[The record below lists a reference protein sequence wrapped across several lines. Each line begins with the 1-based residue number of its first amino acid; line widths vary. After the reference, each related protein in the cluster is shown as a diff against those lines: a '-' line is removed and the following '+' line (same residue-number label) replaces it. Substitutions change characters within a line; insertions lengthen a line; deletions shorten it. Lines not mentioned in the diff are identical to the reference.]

1 MHEVFISYSS
11 KDKIIADAI
20 CHALEENKI
29 PCWIAPRDVQPG
41 IPYARE
47 IIKGIKECKVMV
59 LVFTANSNTS
69 EHVCNE
75 IDKAFNNKKI
85 IVPFLVENIA
95 MDEALEYYL
104 SRKHWLT
111 AYPYYEKH
119 LDELV
124 VAVGKVLGRNIV
136 IENKAK
142 KPEQKDGNL
151 PASSNAVNANL
162 KILADVDCKV
172 FVDCEEKGFAVA
184 GSLLKMP
191 LPPGEYYIE
200 FVSTANEQDRITEE
214 ITIERDTLYK
224 VNLNAVQ
231 KKREE
236 ERSDNL
242 KLVPYIQNKKV
253 GFIDEETMQIVIPCK
268 YNDSHPFYEGLAGV
282 VQLNGKYGFIDKT
295 GREIIP
301 CKYDYARHFYEGLAC
316 VQLNRKYGFID
327 KTGREIIP
335 CKYYDASNFYEG
347 LACVQLNGKYG
358 FIDKTGRE
366 IIPCKYKNAFSFN
379 EGLASVKINDRWG
392 FIDKTGS
399 EVIPCKYNYARP
411 FSEGLASV
419 KINDRWG
426 FIDKTGSEVI
436 PCKYKFADSFS
447 EGLASVVLNG
457 EHGFIDKNGSE
468 IIPSKYYDASNF
480 NEGLACVKINDRR
493 GFIDKTGRE
502 IIPCKYDDA
511 GPFNEGLAC
520 VKINN
525 RWGLIDKTGREII
538 PCKYDYAHH
547 FSEGLVSVELN
558 GKYGHIDKFGNCT
571 LD

>member
-59 LVFTANSNTS
+59 LVFTANSNAS

-75 IDKAFNNKKI
+75 IDKAFNNNKI

-119 LDELV
+119 LEELV
-124 VAVGKVLGRNIV
+124 IAVGKVLGRNIV

-142 KPEQKDGNL
+142 KTEQKDGNL
-151 PASSNAVNANL
+151 PASANAGNANL
-162 KILADVDCKV
+162 KILTDVDCKV

-184 GSLLKMP
+184 GSLLKIP
-191 LPPGEYYIE
+191 LPPGEYYVE
-200 FVSTANEQDRITEE
+200 FVSPANEQDRITEE

-224 VNLNAVQ
+224 VDLNAVQ

-268 YNDSHPFYEGLAGV
+268 YN
-282 VQLNGKYGFIDKT
+282 
-295 GREIIP
+295 
-301 CKYDYARHFYEGLAC
+301 YA
-316 VQLNRKYGFID
+316 N
-327 KTGREIIP
+327 
-335 CKYYDASNFYEG
+335 
-347 LACVQLNGKYG
+347 
-358 FIDKTGRE
+358 
-366 IIPCKYKNAFSFN
+366 
-379 EGLASVKINDRWG
+379 
-392 FIDKTGS
+392 
-399 EVIPCKYNYARP
+399 
-411 FSEGLASV
+411 
-419 KINDRWG
+419 
-426 FIDKTGSEVI
+426 
-436 PCKYKFADSFS
+436 SFS
-447 EGLASVVLNG
+447 EGLAVVDLNG
-457 EHGFIDKNGSE
+457 K
-468 IIPSKYYDASNF
+468 
-480 NEGLACVKINDRR
+480 R

-502 IIPCKYDDA
+502 
-511 GPFNEGLAC
+511 
-520 VKINN
+520 V
-525 RWGLIDKTGREII
+525 I
-538 PCKYDYAHH
+538 PCKYDYAYS
-547 FSEGLVSVELN
+547 FSEGFACVKFKGKWGFIDKTGREVISCKYDLAFSFSDSLACVIFN
-558 GKYGHIDKFGNCT
+558 GKRGYIDKFGNST

>member
-124 VAVGKVLGRNIV
+124 IAVGKVLGRNIV

-142 KPEQKDGNL
+142 KPEQKNVNL
-151 PASSNAVNANL
+151 PASSNAGNANL
-162 KILADVDCKV
+162 KILTDVDCKV
-172 FVDCEEKGFAVA
+172 FVDCEEKGVAVA

-191 LPPGEYYIE
+191 LPPGEYYME

-268 YNDSHPFYEGLAGV
+268 YNYAKSFSEGLAG

-301 CKYDYARHFYEGLAC
+301 CKYDYADSFSEGLAY
-316 VQLNRKYGFID
+316 VKMNGKYGFV
-327 KTGREIIP
+327 K
-335 CKYYDASNFYEG
+335 
-347 LACVQLNGKYG
+347 LNGKYG

-366 IIPCKYKNAFSFN
+366 
-379 EGLASVKINDRWG
+379 
-392 FIDKTGS
+392 
-399 EVIPCKYNYARP
+399 VIPCKYE
-411 FSEGLASV
+411 FAS
-419 KINDRWG
+419 
-426 FIDKTGSEVI
+426 S
-436 PCKYKFADSFS
+436 
-447 EGLASVVLNG
+447 
-457 EHGFIDKNGSE
+457 
-468 IIPSKYYDASNF
+468 
-480 NEGLACVKINDRR
+480 
-493 GFIDKTGRE
+493 
-502 IIPCKYDDA
+502 
-511 GPFNEGLAC
+511 
-520 VKINN
+520 
-525 RWGLIDKTGREII
+525 
-538 PCKYDYAHH
+538 
-547 FSEGLVSVELN
+547 
-558 GKYGHIDKFGNCT
+558 
-571 LD
+571 